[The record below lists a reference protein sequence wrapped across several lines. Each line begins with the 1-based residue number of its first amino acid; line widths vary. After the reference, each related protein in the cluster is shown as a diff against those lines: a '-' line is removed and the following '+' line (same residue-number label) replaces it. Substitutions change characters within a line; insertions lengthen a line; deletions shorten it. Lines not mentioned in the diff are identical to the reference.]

1 MRVFITGASGYVGTA
16 ATTALAQRGHTPMGL
31 ARSTRVAAAVA
42 ATGATPVRG
51 SLGDVDLL
59 RELAGQ
65 ADAVLHLGYDPQHP
79 AAGDIDA
86 AAVDALLAGVRR
98 VAPVIYG
105 SAPVVY
111 GDTGAEPIDDDPP
124 AHLSPYAQRRIDVE
138 RQVLSA
144 TRAAGS
150 VVRPALVHGHG
161 GSPPLLALDQRF
173 TGAHARPAGLG
184 AHGTRPA
191 DRPPIRGLPQRPLTS
206 QRGTPGTSM
215 PASRR
220 PNVPQRDSRQR
231 AGALSGLG
239 NPARVAAWIIRS

>member
-1 MRVFITGASGYVGTA
+1 LRVFITGASGYVGTA

-79 AAGDIDA
+79 AAGTSTPQRSTRCWPGCGVSPRSSTAARRSCTETPEPSPSTTTRQRTCRRTPSDGSTSNDRCSARPAPLDRWFAPPSSTATA
-86 AAVDALLAGVRR
+86 AARR
-98 VAPVIYG
+98 CSRWTNA
-105 SAPVVY
+105 
-111 GDTGAEPIDDDPP
+111 
-124 AHLSPYAQRRIDVE
+124 SPE
-138 RQVLSA
+138 R
-144 TRAAGS
+144 
-150 VVRPALVHGHG
+150 
-161 GSPPLLALDQRF
+161 
-173 TGAHARPAGLG
+173 HARPAGLG

-220 PNVPQRDSRQR
+220 PNVPQRDSGQR